1 MKMKNSDKNKNAED
15 ILTDDSLVD
24 RLVKGTLTSEEINS
38 EEIGMAQDIS
48 RAAQPVYAG
57 LSAGEK
63 DFLGERIKQ
72 RIRNEKRKRNLIWMS
87 SAAAVLLL
95 VGLTAVFQLHDQSA
109 IRDYASGVS
118 VEADSEVTRLL
129 LSGEK
134 EIRIDSPES
143 HIEYSANGQEVKID
157 NQPNVEQQSAS
168 SNHSF
173 NTVIVPYGKRSQITL
188 SDNSIVYLNSG
199 SKLIYPVKFEPNK
212 REVYLEGEAIF
223 EVTHDAAHP
232 FYVISRNLEVKVL
245 GTIFNLSAYNDD
257 KTVSTVLESGSVELR
272 YESNS
277 WLGFSKAK
285 MVPGTLAVFDPVDKS
300 IGQTKVNTENYTS
313 WKEGYLVLEKS
324 TLESIAKKLS
334 RYYNVSIRF
343 DNPEL
348 AMETFS
354 GDLDLRNSALQ
365 VLELIAQTMDIEIRQ
380 VDHEIRI
387 KTKLD

>member
-1 MKMKNSDKNKNAED
+1 MKNSDKNKIAED

-24 RLVKGTLTSEEINS
+24 HLVKGTLTDQEIS
-38 EEIGMAQDIS
+38 AEEIGMAKDIS

-63 DFLGERIKQ
+63 DLLGERIKQ
-72 RIRNEKRKRNLIWMS
+72 RIRAEKKKRTLIWMS
-87 SAAAVLLL
+87 SAASVLLL
-95 VGLTAVFQLHDQSA
+95 VGLTVVFQLFDQSE
-109 IRDYASGVS
+109 IRNYASGLS
-118 VEADSEVTRLL
+118 VEVDSEVTRLL

-143 HIEYSANGQEVKID
+143 HIEYSDNGQEVKID
-157 NQPNVEQQSAS
+157 HLPKVEQQSAS
-168 SNHSF
+168 NENSF

-223 EVTHDAAHP
+223 EVTHDATHP
-232 FYVISRNLEVKVL
+232 FYVISRDLEVKVL

-257 KTVSTVLESGSVELR
+257 KTVNTVLESGSVELR
-272 YESNS
+272 YGSNS

-285 MVPGTLAVFDPVDKS
+285 MVPGTLAVFDPSAKK
-300 IGQTKVNTENYTS
+300 IEQTKVNTENYTS

-334 RYYNVSIRF
+334 RYYNVSIGF

-380 VDHEIRI
+380 VDREIRI
-387 KTKLD
+387 KNKPD